1 LLLGQFKLT
10 EFAFP
15 NFLLSA
21 ILVTCIVSLTP
32 LVLVATSALALYFVY
47 LTVRTVLAQRKMKSF
62 VS

>member
-1 LLLGQFKLT
+1 
-10 EFAFP
+10 
-15 NFLLSA
+15 
-21 ILVTCIVSLTP
+21 VSLTP